1 MLYLVVNVELKEHF
15 VELEKIWTRLC
26 NAVYFL
32 SQFVAC
38 VLLLIEYIHLW
49 IISVWVWKWS
59 YMSELHYYKVNI
71 LFVTLDHY
79 CYAPYKLVGG
89 HLDLQFSVRP
99 YVPKS
104 CVRNF
109 SYTHLWILF
118 ILTHSD
124 QLDMK
129 MDFAMLLV
137 LHELWDFVILFTTV
151 DTRYLDILGTL
162 QKMSRYPNVI

>member
-1 MLYLVVNVELKEHF
+1 
-15 VELEKIWTRLC
+15 
-26 NAVYFL
+26 
-32 SQFVAC
+32 
-38 VLLLIEYIHLW
+38 
-49 IISVWVWKWS
+49 
-59 YMSELHYYKVNI
+59 MSELHYYKVNI
-71 LFVTLDHY
+71 LLVTLDHY

-162 QKMSRYPNVI
+162 QKMWRYPNVI